1 MLWQALLNNG
11 EEDYLNGANAFCVHP
26 IARSR
31 FLKVFLN
38 LEGAGAGGRATLFR
52 STDAEV
58 TRFYGGSKYPFGTI
72 VSGDGFKR
80 GFIRSQTD
88 YVVFDD
94 ILGLRG
100 LDVAFMEPRARYHTD
115 QDDTRHTSIDSL
127 WHMLSASLS
136 TMQGLTA
143 DTGSMFE
150 GRNHGNGKAHN
161 GLGSEA
167 VWFDLFGRLFA
178 DFQLR
183 TLFALSITLLVVA
196 PILLIVIGLVLYR
209 LDKLYMF
216 SFSRLH
222 HHAEG
227 DDSVPLQG
235 WRGFFRYP
243 IIFVMASA
251 GTVGLAFLI
260 TKINPF
266 IVSSSPYA
274 IWSMMLS
281 AWLFVVWFLSRAADF
296 VRPTALHRAY
306 SLLWMFMGGW
316 VLLVFVTVSEDR
328 FHLAAGYFMVFY
340 YAAIAVATTIT
351 FIELFRL
358 PKRLDYADEY
368 EAQLQGHEETVSAR
382 RGSMS
387 SRRLL
392 ASGTDSTD
400 GQTEENGE
408 EETGQEEEPTE
419 STSLIRG
426 KRASTFAN
434 YTSAAVTGGSDQ
446 SEELLEDP
454 KRDRVYGDEQPWS
467 YSLPC
472 WTWLLQFMILAP
484 IAIVFVG
491 QIALLFVSA
500 TYQTLSDGSSALTV
514 YIFFA
519 VFSILILAPLGPF
532 MHRYTYHIPMFLL
545 CVFAG
550 TLIYNLLAFPFSDN
564 NRLKLYFVQRVDLDT
579 GLNKASLAGATH
591 SYLEEVIHSLP
602 SAAGQAIDCS
612 QNSTRPDL
620 IECSWTGLPPRTVPA
635 THPQVPPNYGYTEW
649 LSFNVSRKDNEAH
662 FHLVGTNTRACKIRF
677 NRPISDLRIDGA
689 ADDRL
694 FKRVSEEGARE
705 VRLWKRTWN
714 EPWDVHVRWE
724 TGGPEWDGKGL
735 DGRVVCLW
743 NDESKT
749 GVIPALDEIRRYA
762 PDWVGITKMGD
773 GLVEGS
779 KSFLV

>member
-1 MLWQALLNNG
+1 M
-11 EEDYLNGANAFCVHP
+11 HP
-26 IARSR
+26 IARSH
-31 FLKVFLN
+31 FLKAFLN

-80 GFIRSQTD
+80 GFVRSQTD
-88 YVVFDD
+88 YIIFDD
-94 ILGLRG
+94 VLGLRG
-100 LDVAFMEPRARYHTD
+100 LDVAFVEPRARYHTD

-127 WHMLSASLS
+127 WHMLSAALA
-136 TMQGLTA
+136 TMKGLTT
-143 DTGSMFE
+143 DTGSTFE
-150 GRNHGNGKAHN
+150 GKTLGKEKASNGS
-161 GLGSEA
+161 GSEA

-183 TLFALSITLLVVA
+183 ALFALSVTLLVVA
-196 PILLIVIGLVLYR
+196 PIVLIAIGLVLYR

-251 GTVGLAFLI
+251 GCVGLAFLI

-266 IVSSSPYA
+266 IVTSSPYA

-328 FHLAAGYFMVFY
+328 LHVAAGYFMVFY
-340 YAAIAVATTIT
+340 FAAISIATTIA
-351 FIELFRL
+351 FVEFFRL
-358 PKRLDYADEY
+358 PKRLDYAEEY
-368 EAQLQGHEETVSAR
+368 EGQLRGDEETTSGR
-382 RGSMS
+382 TGSIS

-392 ASGTDSTD
+392 SPGTDE
-400 GQTEENGE
+400 QTQDVGP
-408 EETGQEEEPTE
+408 EETEQEEEPTE
-419 STSLIRG
+419 TTSLLQAR
-426 KRASTFAN
+426 KTSTFAN
-434 YTSAAVTGGSDQ
+434 YTSAAVTGAPNQ
-446 SEELLEDP
+446 AEEALAEP
-454 KRDRVYGDEQPWS
+454 KRVRVYGDEQPWS
-467 YSLPC
+467 WSLPG
-472 WTWLLQFMILAP
+472 WTWLLQFVTMASV
-484 IAIVFVG
+484 AIVFVG
-491 QIALLFVSA
+491 QIALLFMSA
-500 TYQTLSDGSSALTV
+500 TYQTLSDGNSALTI
-514 YIFFA
+514 YILFA

-550 TLIYNLLAFPFSDN
+550 TFIYNLLAFPFSNN

-579 GLNKASLAGATH
+579 GINRASLTGVRR

-602 SAAGQAIDCS
+602 SFAGQVLECS
-612 QNSTRPDL
+612 NSSFRPDL
-620 IECSWTGLPPRTVPA
+620 IECSWIGLPPRTVPA
-635 THPQVPPNYGYTEW
+635 THPHVPPYYGYAEW
-649 LSFNVSRKDNEAH
+649 LAFNTSRKDNEAH
-662 FHLVGTNTRACKIRF
+662 FHLVGNNTRACRIQF
-677 NRPISDLRIDGA
+677 NRPISDLGIDGA
-689 ADDRL
+689 AEDSI

-714 EPWDVHVRWE
+714 EPWDVHVRWD
-724 TGGPEWDGKGL
+724 TGGSERDGEGL

-743 NDESKT
+743 NDESNT
-749 GVIPALDEIRRYA
+749 GVIPALDEIRRFA
-762 PDWVGITKMGD
+762 PDWVAVIKMGD

>member
-1 MLWQALLNNG
+1 M
-11 EEDYLNGANAFCVHP
+11 
-26 IARSR
+26 
-31 FLKVFLN
+31 
-38 LEGAGAGGRATLFR
+38 
-52 STDAEV
+52 
-58 TRFYGGSKYPFGTI
+58 TRFYAGSKYPFGTI
-72 VSGDGFKR
+72 VSGDGFKQ
-80 GFIRSQTD
+80 GFVRSQTD
-88 YVVFDD
+88 YVIFDD

-127 WHMLSASLS
+127 WHMLSASLA
-136 TMQGLTA
+136 TMKGLTS
-143 DTGSMFE
+143 DRGSIFE
-150 GRNHGNGKAHN
+150 GRNYGNKKASN
-161 GLGSEA
+161 GSGSEA

-183 TLFALSITLLVVA
+183 TLFALSVTLLVVA
-196 PILLIVIGLVLYR
+196 PILVIVIGLVLYR

-216 SFSRLH
+216 TFSRLH

-227 DDSVPLQG
+227 DDNVPLHG
-235 WRGFFRYP
+235 WRGFFRFP
-243 IIFVMASA
+243 VIFIMASA
-251 GTVGLAFLI
+251 GTVGLAFLT

-266 IVSSSPYA
+266 IVTSSPYA

-281 AWLFVVWFLSRAADF
+281 AWLFIVWFLSRVADF

-316 VLLVFVTVSEDR
+316 VLLVFVTISEDR

-340 YAAIAVATTIT
+340 FAAVAMATTT
-351 FIELFRL
+351 AFIEFFRL
-358 PKRLDYADEY
+358 PKRVDYAEEY
-368 EAQLQGHEETVSAR
+368 EARLREDQETASGR
-382 RGSMS
+382 TGSIS

-392 ASGTDSTD
+392 ASGTDGTNGTD
-400 GQTEENGE
+400 EQLGDNVQ
-408 EETGQEEEPTE
+408 EETEPDDDPTE
-419 STSLIRG
+419 TTSLLRG
-426 KRASTFAN
+426 RKASTFAH
-434 YTSAAVTGGSDQ
+434 YTSAAVTGTPTQ
-446 SEELLEDP
+446 AEEVLEEP
-454 KRDRVYGDEQPWS
+454 KRGRVYGDEQPWS
-467 YSLPC
+467 YTLPG

-484 IAIVFVG
+484 VAIVFVG
-491 QIALLFVSA
+491 QIALLFVSG
-500 TYQTLSDGSSALTV
+500 TYQTLSDGNSALTV

-519 VFSILILAPLGPF
+519 VFSVLILAPLGPF
-532 MHRYTYHIPMFLL
+532 MHRYTYHLPMFLL

-550 TLIYNLLAFPFSDN
+550 TLIYNLLAFPFSDK
-564 NRLKLYFVQRVDLDT
+564 NRLKLYFIQKVDLDT
-579 GLNKASLAGATH
+579 GMNRASLAGAGH
-591 SYLEEVIHSLP
+591 SYLEEVIRSLP
-602 SAAGQAIDCS
+602 SAAGQGLDCS
-612 QNSTRPDL
+612 KNSSRADL
-620 IECSWTGLPPRTVPA
+620 IECSWTGLPPRTVAA
-635 THPQVPPNYGYTEW
+635 TPPDVPPHYGYAEW
-649 LSFNVSRKDNEAH
+649 LSFNVSRKDNEAR
-662 FHLVGTNTRACKIRF
+662 FSLVGVNTRACKIQF
-677 NRPISDLRIDGA
+677 NRPISDLRIGGA

-735 DGRVVCLW
+735 DGRVVCMW

-762 PDWVGITKMGD
+762 PDWVAVTKMGD